1 MDLSFNKTL
10 DLLNNHSDTHP
21 NITAMWKLYL
31 ETKRK
36 DLIDEMNRCSD
47 LFSNGKIIENDLS
60 LTSIL
65 VLLNDRLSCIDS
77 ENTK

>member
-1 MDLSFNKTL
+1 MDLSFNKTV

>member
-1 MDLSFNKTL
+1 MDLSFNETL
-10 DLLNNHSDTHP
+10 TLLTTYSQTHP
-21 NITAMWKLYL
+21 NITAMWKMYL
-31 ETKRK
+31 EAKRK
-36 DLIDEMNRCSD
+36 DLIDELNRCND
-47 LFSNGKIIENDLS
+47 LFTNDKITVNDLP

>member
-10 DLLNNHSDTHP
+10 NLLNSHSDTHP
-21 NITAMWKLYL
+21 NVTAMWKLYL
-31 ETKRK
+31 ESKRK
-36 DLIDEMNRCSD
+36 DFIDEINRCNN
-47 LFSNGKIIENDLS
+47 LFTNDKIIENDLP

-65 VLLNDRLSCIDS
+65 VLLNNRLSCIDS